1 MCKDDDEH
9 MSLKSLIGSQFPK
22 LKQAPFGIKL
32 NYDAIL
38 IDPGEYIAYPDK
50 E

>member
-1 MCKDDDEH
+1 
-9 MSLKSLIGSQFPK
+9 MSLKSLIGNKSPL
-22 LKQAPFGIKL
+22 LKQAPFGISLKGET
-32 NYDAIL
+32 IL